1 VLKNIWNALLRIVGE
16 YKSPEIKFFWFIL
29 VLQFA
34 LQLLPD
40 KPNSE
45 FIKLPFGL
53 AVLLL
58 SISFV
63 LFLLISDKDV
73 ENDNLTLI
81 RLLSTYK
88 DPELLQLG
96 KTSVSK
102 KWRLTSLLLIAPWAS
117 ILTSSKILG
126 GHKNVFGVWVDYFYY
141 FSIVGILASITYF
154 LINHLRVLRFET

>member
-1 VLKNIWNALLRIVGE
+1 VLKNIWNALQRIVGE
-16 YKSPEIKFFWFIL
+16 YKSPEIKFFWLIL
-29 VLQFA
+29 ALQFV

-63 LFLLISDKDV
+63 MFLLISDKDI
-73 ENDNLTLI
+73 ENDNQTLI

-102 KWRLTSLLLIAPWAS
+102 KWRATSLLLIAPWALV
-117 ILTSSKILG
+117 LTSSKMLG
-126 GHKNVFGVWVDYFYY
+126 DYKNVFGVWVDYFYY
-141 FSIVGILASITYF
+141 FSIAGILASITYF
-154 LINHLRVLRFET
+154 LINHLRVLRFEM

>member
-1 VLKNIWNALLRIVGE
+1 VLKNIWNALQRIVGE

-29 VLQFA
+29 ALQFV

-63 LFLLISDKDV
+63 MFLLISDKDI
-73 ENDNLTLI
+73 ENDNQALI

-102 KWRLTSLLLIAPWAS
+102 N
-117 ILTSSKILG
+117 G
-126 GHKNVFGVWVDYFYY
+126 GQHH
-141 FSIVGILASITYF
+141 SC
-154 LINHLRVLRFET
+154 